1 MQDRKERSKPKNS
14 QTSSNFDQLERER
27 EREWISSNGF
37 KRNRNMNINMIK
49 KTLHYRASS
58 RD

>member
-27 EREWISSNGF
+27 ERENGF
-37 KRNRNMNINMIK
+37 PQMASNETETW
-49 KTLHYRASS
+49 TLTW
-58 RD
+58 

>member
-27 EREWISSNGF
+27 ERMDFLKWLQTKQKHE
-37 KRNRNMNINMIK
+37 
-49 KTLHYRASS
+49 H
-58 RD
+58 